1 MNSIQ
6 TTQTVDGII
15 GSIYREYERQG
26 EMVLDAM
33 AKNFWPMIG
42 TANQVAYTAIEDS
55 VDAMKEAGMWRQQ
68 EKVKAQKAIDEFH
81 KYEHQAWVHFT
92 ELGDDRYPLW
102 QDLVGRAAQKLEPDI
117 LKLYFSIK
125 NQIDKAR
132 VPNADVL
139 AKIQV
144 GVAMTTLATLMY
156 DTLEAQFQ
164 SQTVINLR
172 QAFCGGRITATER
185 NWRAVGEITGRKVM
199 PNVNLRDDPACKL
212 DVEVIMSRYER
223 ADFLNEAAKEAI
235 ECNPQIDYGV

>member
-1 MNSIQ
+1 MDEAKLVASCADVPVINIPTS
-6 TTQTVDGII
+6 TATCAAVTPLSVM
-15 GSIYREYERQG
+15 YERESG
-26 EMVLDAM
+26 ATIGTIKLMREVDAVLVDLDVLVCQPARLLCAGVMDAM

-42 TANQVAYTAIEDS
+42 TANQVAYTAIEDA

-117 LKLYFSIK
+117 LKLYFAIK

-172 QAFCGGRITATER
+172 QAFCGGRITVTE
-185 NWRAVGEITGRKVM
+185 
-199 PNVNLRDDPACKL
+199 
-212 DVEVIMSRYER
+212 
-223 ADFLNEAAKEAI
+223 
-235 ECNPQIDYGV
+235 

>member
-1 MNSIQ
+1 MIQIQ
-6 TTQTVDGII
+6 TRPSAEGIVN
-15 GSIYREYERQG
+15 SLYSQQQERAEDMIDQ
-26 EMVLDAM
+26 M

-42 TANQVAYTAIEDS
+42 TANQLAFMAIDDAIE
-55 VDAMKEAGMWRQQ
+55 AMKEAGMWKHQ
-68 EKVKAQKAIDEFH
+68 EKVKAQKAVEEYQ

-117 LKLYFSIK
+117 LKLYFAIK

-172 QAFCGGRITATER
+172 QAFCGGRITATEK

-212 DVEVIMSRYER
+212 GVEVIMSRYER